1 MNGGGSQ
8 LALFQDSW
16 NVFNNMIHTQFDST
30 QKNNPPVNNNNTPVV
45 NGTESAS

>member
-1 MNGGGSQ
+1 MSGGGSQ

-16 NVFNNMIHTQFDST
+16 NVFNNMIQTHFDT
-30 QKNNPPVNNNNTPVV
+30 THKTNPLLNNNNTPVL